1 MDHKV
6 RGHKNILLAD
16 CKLTERNTAPT
27 ALGNGPTIIETQIDI
42 IADMLKQLGE
52 QGVEAIEPDTAAEKG
67 WTEDIQAV
75 AQMTLMPLAN
85 SWYMGANIPG
95 KKREMLNYLKGLE
108 EYERS
113 CRGTLETWE
122 GFKTVKAEA

>member
-6 RGHKNILLAD
+6 RPPKTFYHLD
-16 CKLTERNTAPT
+16 CQANRGNTAPT

-42 IADMLKQLGE
+42 ITDMLKQLRE
-52 QGVEAIEPDTAAEKG
+52 QGVDVIEPDAAAEKG
-67 WTEDIQAV
+67 WTEEIQAV

-113 CRGTLETWE
+113 CRGTLNNWE